1 MSDYKYL
8 HIGRAGDL
16 LNEKDRKLY
25 RFLEILPGLSAWLT
39 LILIVALS
47 FLTPF
52 FMALF
57 IIAFDIYWLLKTV
70 YLSFHLRVAYNRL
83 KINSKINWLERL
95 NSLPTSH
102 FQLPISNWLDIYH
115 IIFLPLYKESYEIVS
130 ASIEGLLKTNYLKTK
145 MMIVLCWEERGG
157 DETRQVAE
165 AVGRKYKNEFLEFMS
180 VMHPVRGKTP
190 SLAGSSADHAVQA
203 GRTSNG
209 TSPAVVS
216 DEIPGKGSNTAY
228 AAERVRENLV
238 DRLNLPHD
246 KILVSNFDIDTVVSP
261 EYFGILT
268 YTFLTTPDPLKAS
281 YQPIPLYVNNIWEA
295 PSFARVVAF
304 SATFWHTIKQ
314 ERPESATTF
323 SSHSMSWQALEDVG
337 FWQKNMVSEDSRI
350 FWQCFLRYNGDYR
363 VISLYYPVS
372 MDANVAPTTFGTL
385 KNVYKQQRRW
395 AYGVEN
401 VPYFLFGFIKNKLI
415 PLKKK
420 LYYGFIAMEGNH
432 SWSTNAIIL
441 FLLGW
446 LPVVVGGPEFN
457 KTVLSFNLPYFTR
470 TIMTLAMLGLISSA
484 VLSIILLPPRP
495 PQFGRFKHLLMIFQW
510 LLFPITT
517 ILLGAIPALDAQTRL
532 MFGRYMGFWVTPK
545 TRK

>member
-1 MSDYKYL
+1 MVLWFNMRVDYPYL
-8 HIGRAGDL
+8 HIGRAGDIRDG
-16 LNEKDRKLY
+16 KDRKLY

-39 LILIVALS
+39 LVLIVILS
-47 FLTPF
+47 FLAPF

-57 IIAFDIYWLLKTV
+57 IIAFDIYWLIKTV
-70 YLSFHLRVAYNRL
+70 YLSLHLRVAYNKLRE
-83 KINSKINWLERL
+83 NSKINWLDKL
-95 NSLPTSH
+95 NTLSPSAYEILNTKYNIQIKSW
-102 FQLPISNWLDIYH
+102 QDIYQ

-130 ASIEGLLKTNYLKTK
+130 ASLGGLLKTNYPKSK

-165 AVGRKYKNEFLEFMS
+165 AIEKNYKNDFLEFMS
-180 VMHPVRGKTP
+180 VMHP
-190 SLAGSSADHAVQA
+190 AGL
-203 GRTSNG
+203 
-209 TSPAVVS
+209 P

-228 AAERVRENLV
+228 AAGYVREHV
-238 DRLNLPHD
+238 VPRLNGGSTSAAGR
-246 KILVSNFDIDTVVSP
+246 IIVSNFDIDTVVSP
-261 EYFGILT
+261 EYFGVLT
-268 YTFLTTPDPLKAS
+268 YTFLTTPDPLRAS

-350 FWQCFLRYNGDYR
+350 FWQCFLRYNGSYR
-363 VISLYYPVS
+363 VVSLYYPVS
-372 MDANVAPTTFGTL
+372 MDANVAPTTLGTL

-420 LYYGFIAMEGNH
+420 LYYGFIAAEGNH
-432 SWSTNAIIL
+432 SWSTNAVIL

-470 TIMTLAMLGLISSA
+470 TIMTLAMLGLVSSA
-484 VLSIILLPPRP
+484 VLSIVLLPPRP
-495 PQFGRFKHLLMIFQW
+495 PQFGRFKHFLMILQW

-532 MFGRYMGFWVTPK
+532 MIGRYMGFWVTPK
-545 TRK
+545 SRRS

>member
-1 MSDYKYL
+1 MYQYL
-8 HIGRAGDL
+8 HVGRAGDIRDMG
-16 LNEKDRKLY
+16 DRKLY

-39 LILIVALS
+39 LVLIVILS

-57 IIAFDIYWLLKTV
+57 IIAFDIYWLIKTV
-70 YLSFHLRVAYNRL
+70 YLSLHLRVAYNRL
-83 KINSKINWLERL
+83 RINSKINWLERL
-95 NSLPTSH
+95 NSLPTSN
-102 FQLPISNWLDIYH
+102 FSPPISNWLDIYH
-115 IIFLPLYKESYEIVS
+115 IVFLPLYKESYEIVS
-130 ASIEGLLKTNYLKTK
+130 TSLEGLLKTNYPKSK
-145 MMIVLCWEERGG
+145 MMVVLCWEERGG
-157 DETRQVAE
+157 VQARQVAE
-165 AVGRKYKNEFLEFMS
+165 AIERKYKNEFLEFLS
-180 VMHPVRGKTP
+180 VAHP
-190 SLAGSSADHAVQA
+190 AGL
-203 GRTSNG
+203 
-209 TSPAVVS
+209 P

-228 AAERVRENLV
+228 AANVVRENLV
-238 DRLNLPHD
+238 DRLSIPHD
-246 KILVSNFDIDTVVSP
+246 KIIVSNFDIDTVVSP
-261 EYFGILT
+261 EYFGVLT
-268 YTFLTTPDPLKAS
+268 YAFLTTPYPLKAS

-295 PSFARVVAF
+295 PSFARVVSF

-314 ERPESATTF
+314 ERPDSATTF

-363 VISLYYPVS
+363 VVSLYYPVS

-415 PLKKK
+415 PFKKK
-420 LYYGFIAMEGNH
+420 LYYGFIAAEGNH
-432 SWSTNAIIL
+432 SWSTNAVIL

-470 TIMTLAMLGLISSA
+470 TIMTLAMLGLVSSA
-484 VLSIILLPPRP
+484 ILSIVLLPPRP
-495 PQFGRFKHLLMIFQW
+495 PQFGRFKHFLMILQW
-510 LLFPITT
+510 ILFPVTT
-517 ILLGAIPALDAQTRL
+517 ILLGAVPALDAQTRL

>member
-1 MSDYKYL
+1 MYSYL
-8 HIGRAGDL
+8 HIGRASDV
-16 LNEKDRKLY
+16 NDARDRKLY
-25 RFLEILPGLSAWLT
+25 RFLEILPGLTAWLT
-39 LILIVALS
+39 LILIIVLS

-57 IIAFDIYWLLKTV
+57 IIAFDIYWLIKTI
-70 YLSFHLRVAYNRL
+70 YLSFHLRAAYNKL

-95 NSLPTSH
+95 NQLPTASYSLSWIKSW
-102 FQLPISNWLDIYH
+102 QDVYH
-115 IIFLPLYKESYEIVS
+115 IVFLPLYKESYEIVS
-130 ASIEGLLKTNYLKTK
+130 ASLEGLLKTNYPKSK
-145 MMIVLCWEERGG
+145 MAVVLCWEERGG
-157 DETRQVAE
+157 DETRQVIE
-165 AVGRKYKNEFLEFMS
+165 AIERKYKNDFLEFIS
-180 VMHPVRGKTP
+180 VMHP
-190 SLAGSSADHAVQA
+190 AGL
-203 GRTSNG
+203 
-209 TSPAVVS
+209 S

-228 AAERVRENLV
+228 AAVKIKESLI
-238 DRLNLPHD
+238 DRLDIRRD
-246 KILVSNFDIDTVVSP
+246 KIIVSNFDIDTVVYP
-261 EYFGILT
+261 EYFGVLT
-268 YTFLTTPDPLKAS
+268 YTFLTTPDPLKTS

-295 PSFARVVAF
+295 LSFARVVAF

-314 ERPESATTF
+314 ERPDSATTF

-363 VISLYYPVS
+363 VVSLYYPVS
-372 MDANVAPTTFGTL
+372 MDANVAPTTFETV
-385 KNVYKQQRRW
+385 KNIYKQQRRW

-420 LYYGFIAMEGNH
+420 LYYGFIVAEGNH
-432 SWSTNAIIL
+432 SWATNAVIL

-470 TIMTLAMLGLISSA
+470 TIMMLAMLGLVSSA
-484 VLSIILLPPRP
+484 ILSIVLLPPRP
-495 PQFGRFKHLLMIFQW
+495 PQFGRFKHFFMILQW
-510 LLFPITT
+510 LLFPVTT

-532 MFGRYMGFWVTPK
+532 MLGKYMGFWVTPK
-545 TRK
+545 ERRN